1 MASLLEPYV
10 PNAANWLAAQT
21 QGYNLG
27 ATQRKR
33 DMDEAEAA
41 RERGLLTQA
50 GGLAASGNL
59 RGARDALY
67 RGGDLSRAA
76 ALDDRMRQQVREA
89 KTDALEKA
97 AKFNSML
104 GNLAMI
110 ADTPEKW
117 QRAVAG
123 LEARGI
129 DVSKYR
135 DFTAR
140 DIALAETGKVTD
152 ALTMELKRRQVEA
165 NATKATAKT
174 AANATPLEKALA
186 ARDAKT
192 QEDYAATSQT
202 AVDVSQ
208 GVDALT
214 DARNRTNFEGSWFN
228 NAATRAIGRN
238 IGGGLGII
246 PTSKDVQALDQIE
259 AAAGGLTRQAAE
271 SLKGA
276 LSDRDLAFL
285 QQSQP
290 GGSMTDEAAQAPLA
304 IIRGGA
310 LRAQARAEMY
320 DAWLQTH
327 GSARGFQQAWNRYS
341 ADNAI
346 VGRDAQGG
354 TVYQVQPRTDWRQ
367 YLGGNAGAAP
377 SAAPQQPAAR
387 NDPLGILD

>member
-1 MASLLEPYV
+1 MASLPDPFIPSMNNL
-10 PNAANWLAAQT
+10 LAART
-21 QGYNLG
+21 QGYQTG
-27 ATQRKR
+27 AAMRER
-33 DMDEAEAA
+33 EEAA
-41 RERGLLTQA
+41 RKEAEQKSLLTSA

-67 RGGDLSRAA
+67 RGGDFTRAA
-76 ALDDRMRQQVREA
+76 AFDEQLRARAREA

-97 AKFNSML
+97 AKFQAML

-117 QRAVAG
+117 AKAVDGLKQRGV
-123 LEARGI
+123 
-129 DVSKYR
+129 DVSQYA

-140 DIALAETGKVTD
+140 DYALAQAGKVSD
-152 ALTMELKRRQVEA
+152 VLTMEIQRRKAEA
-165 NATKATAKT
+165 AGQGSKA
-174 AANATPLEKALA
+174 ATPLEKAMA
-186 ARDAKT
+186 ARDAKAG
-192 QEDYAATSQT
+192 EDYAT
-202 AVDVSQ
+202 ASQ
-208 GVDALT
+208 GAADMAQNLGALE
-214 DARNRTNFEGSWFN
+214 DARSRTNFEGSWLN

-238 IGGGLGII
+238 IGGFGGII

-259 AAAGGLTRQAAE
+259 AASGSLTRQAAE

-290 GGSMTDEAAQAPLA
+290 GGSMTDEAAQAPIA
-304 IIRGGA
+304 IIKGGG

-320 DAWLQTH
+320 DAWVQQY

-346 VGRDAQGG
+346 VGRDAKGR
-354 TVYQVQPRTDWRQ
+354 TVYQIEPRTDWRQ
-367 YLGGNAGAAP
+367 YLGMREGQAPGAPTPPPAP
-377 SAAPQQPAAR
+377 SAPDG
-387 NDPLGILD
+387 NDPLGIL

>member
-76 ALDDRMRQQVREA
+76 AFDDRMRQQVREA
-89 KTDALEKA
+89 KTEALEKA

-117 QRAVAG
+117 QRAVSG
-123 LEARGI
+123 LEERGI

-152 ALTMELKRRQVEA
+152 ALTMEMKRRTADAQ
-165 NATKATAKT
+165 ATKAG
-174 AANATPLEKALA
+174 ATPLEKALA
-186 ARDAKT
+186 TRDAKT
-192 QEDYAATSQT
+192 QEDYATTSQT
-202 AVDVSQ
+202 AVDMSQ
-208 GVDALT
+208 SVDALT
-214 DARNRTNFEGSWFN
+214 DARNRTNFEGSWLN

-367 YLGGNAGAAP
+367 YLGGTAGPARAAT
-377 SAAPQQPAAR
+377 PQQQPAR